1 MATTVSAI
9 NWVKDSNGNYIATL
23 PINTIDEVYYDI
35 DKGIKSTD
43 VLHHVFQYIQVTSTA
58 EMYKLTKD
66 DVVLGTIIKVTDTG
80 ISYRVINLDKLN
92 VEAGYEIANGPN
104 IVLPDDGKDESPV
117 EIISY
122 KQSDIN
128 T

>member
-35 DKGIKSTD
+35 DKGIKLKD
-43 VLHHVFQYIQVTSTA
+43 VLHQVVQYIQVTSTA

-104 IVLPDDGKDESPV
+104 NVILPDEDEPPV
-117 EIISY
+117 EIITY

-128 T
+128 V